1 MECLWRQIHTSMKN
15 PVCDTQPIFLIFSYL
30 SIELSSKNPGVL
42 ESKWV
47 TLKILFGSKEMKDKG
62 FASKFLLNLL
72 FSNFKTS
79 LIRGNNTEDRTSA
92 CRWNNRNRVYPP
104 AFNNGINNNNENNN
118 GKGQNQW
125 FSDIKQQAVWNC
137 DP

>member
-1 MECLWRQIHTSMKN
+1 
-15 PVCDTQPIFLIFSYL
+15 
-30 SIELSSKNPGVL
+30 
-42 ESKWV
+42 
-47 TLKILFGSKEMKDKG
+47 MKDKG

-79 LIRGNNTEDRTSA
+79 LIRENNTEDRTSA